1 MARTDL
7 GAVAYW
13 HFATDAIG
21 GTPDAEGRAAMAPP
35 DAIGTH
41 LGHWPTVPA
50 TIRCG
55 SVFVMAFGGGDE
67 PQPRLTGT
75 GWHTGNAP

>member
-21 GTPDAEGRAAMAPP
+21 GTADAEGRAAMAPP
-35 DAIGTH
+35 DAIGPISDIGRPS
-41 LGHWPTVPA
+41 LLLYVVVL
-50 TIRCG
+50 C
-55 SVFVMAFGGGDE
+55 S
-67 PQPRLTGT
+67 
-75 GWHTGNAP
+75 